1 MSVLYSFSPL
11 RELQLKGFLTHLPRF
26 FNISP

>member
-1 MSVLYSFSPL
+1 LYSFSPL